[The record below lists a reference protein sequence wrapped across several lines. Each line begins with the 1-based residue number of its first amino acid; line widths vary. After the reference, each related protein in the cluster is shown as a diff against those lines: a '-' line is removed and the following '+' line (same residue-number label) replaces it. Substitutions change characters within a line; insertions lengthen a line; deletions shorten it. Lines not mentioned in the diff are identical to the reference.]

1 MKQASNLKIHLSTA
15 KNSKKCYKN
24 CINVIIIWGKIIW
37 GYRLLENQI
46 DIFETVLLIMQSVL
60 SLNIVFVSG
69 QGKHACVKFITSVRR
84 DLS

>member
-24 CINVIIIWGKIIW
+24 FINVIIIW